1 MSDAA
6 DELKRRCREAGV
18 ELEEVHES
26 DESREAPLT
35 CTVSFQRSGALHPV
49 LLSDA
54 DTIRLLLREP
64 FERYVGLTGLMAS
77 WSPEEGVIECNV
89 ENVDPARSSKGILD
103 RPTLRKLGLEA
114 GPEDPIGPDDRVEF
128 DSDTGLSVSVGPT
141 SNIHGILTYNEGFLE
156 YALAGDVDEYRN
168 LTLRIRGARVRRHDD
183 AVELLRREGG
193 SVLSR
198 INSSLSLALSLERW
212 GGSAFYDPSLADDPA
227 LARGRTVDGKRGR
240 KGVRLSLD
248 ALLFWG
254 KTVGVT
260 GSGPYEETAIEKI
273 VSLEGGIV
281 GDADVWQTNQMVVV
295 GREGFDEDY
304 LVRSVEFG
312 MEQGF
317 VCRYLSQEDFWAYWL
332 GAEETTYYEGDP
344 RIGEHEGLSFLAS
357 IGFAW
362 PSAEVAHGL
371 GGTGGLADRLNETHL
386 LKSRFGYSVRQGV
399 SVRERR
405 QRLTRA
411 VQGPGALGLQT
422 VASHIAGLIG
432 MNSSRYD
439 DRMLGAI
446 ERWEADLDWLRASYY
461 EGKAYSF
468 VWPEP

>member
-6 DELKRRCREAGV
+6 DELKRRCLEAGV
-18 ELEEVHES
+18 ELEEG
-26 DESREAPLT
+26 DESEESWGGPGT
-35 CTVSFQRSGALHPV
+35 HTVSFRRGRTLHPV
-49 LLSDA
+49 MLDDDA
-54 DTIRLLLREP
+54 TIRLLLREP
-64 FERYVGLTGLMAS
+64 FEKYVGLTGLMAS

-89 ENVDPARSSKGILD
+89 ENVDPAHSSGGRLD
-103 RPTLRKLGLEA
+103 RSTLRNLGLEA

-128 DSDTGLSVSVGPT
+128 DSDTGLSISIGPT
-141 SNIHGILTYNEGFLE
+141 SDIHGILTYNEDFLE

-198 INSSLSLALSLERW
+198 INSSLGLALTLERW
-212 GGSAFYDPSLADDPA
+212 MGPAFYDPSLADDPA
-227 LARGRTVDGKRGR
+227 LACGRTVDGKRVR
-240 KGVRLSLD
+240 KGVRLPLD

-254 KTVGVT
+254 KTLGVT
-260 GSGPYEETAIEKI
+260 GNGPYEEMAIEKI

-304 LVRSVEFG
+304 LVRSVKFG

-317 VCRYLSQEDFWAYWL
+317 VCRYLSQEDFWTFWL

-344 RIGEHEGLSFLAS
+344 RIREHEGLSFLAS

-362 PSAEVAHGL
+362 PSAEVVRGL

-405 QRLTRA
+405 QRLARA
-411 VQGPGALGLQT
+411 VQGPGALGLQP

-439 DRMLGAI
+439 DRMLVAI
-446 ERWEADLDWLRASYY
+446 ERWQADLDWLRASYY
-461 EGKAYSF
+461 EGKAHSF